1 MTASFD
7 SFKPLLVPLEGNKL
21 TDIADDAGGLTRYG
35 ISKVMHPEVDVA
47 NITLEDAYK
56 WYEHNYWNQYQLSRI
71 DSQEIAN
78 KLMSFLI
85 NENPTT
91 AIRCLQRAVSRC
103 GGFVTE
109 DGILGPNTIY
119 FLNLANPMW
128 LLDRLRI
135 EGALFYLT
143 KVKSNPNQIKFLAG
157 WCNRALE

>member
-7 SFKPLLVPLEGNKL
+7 SFKLLLVPLEGDKL

-47 NITLEDAYK
+47 NITLQDAYK
-56 WYEHNYWNQYQLSRI
+56 WYEQNYWDRYQLSRI

-91 AIRCLQRAVSRC
+91 VIHCLQRAVSRC
-103 GGFVTE
+103 GGFVKE

-119 FLNLANPMW
+119 FLNLANP
-128 LLDRLRI
+128 RNRK
-135 EGALFYLT
+135 YSR
-143 KVKSNPNQIKFLAG
+143 SNSL
-157 WCNRALE
+157 